1 MIVHAAQYSHQA
13 AESLSRASLRST
25 YIMIMQRGAALLAVL
40 TVGLLSTVDA
50 GDYRNGRTRPLRDE
64 ATLSWNYEP
73 VPTLARHQLPKVT
86 CAGFN

>member
-1 MIVHAAQYSHQA
+1 M
-13 AESLSRASLRST
+13 T
-25 YIMIMQRGAALLAVL
+25 MRGCAALLAVL
-40 TVGLLSTVDA
+40 FVGLLTTVNA

-86 CAGFN
+86 

>member
-1 MIVHAAQYSHQA
+1 
-13 AESLSRASLRST
+13 
-25 YIMIMQRGAALLAVL
+25 MQRGAALLAAL

-86 CAGFN
+86 